1 MLNNN
6 MATTLCRI
14 LKETLVKSNRVPAV
28 YAHTLHN
35 AQKSDST
42 SLDGKSTNQRDVS
55 SPTQEEQSVQAHGDS
70 KMIYRANTEIKGAV
84 PEFTGNA
91 LGLEHHEALT
101 NKETK
106 EPFMTGVIHMTPQFG
121 QMLNPHVIPSTK
133 EKRLI
138 ACLCDEDSDKLH
150 YMWLHRGEPQR
161 CMCGIFFRLEEVDN
175 FGDPI

>member
-42 SLDGKSTNQRDVS
+42 SLDGKSTNQRDIS

-70 KMIYRANTEIKGAV
+70 KMIYRANTGKCNS
-84 PEFTGNA
+84 F
-91 LGLEHHEALT
+91 
-101 NKETK
+101 
-106 EPFMTGVIHMTPQFG
+106 
-121 QMLNPHVIPSTK
+121 
-133 EKRLI
+133 
-138 ACLCDEDSDKLH
+138 LCYNNS
-150 YMWLHRGEPQR
+150 
-161 CMCGIFFRLEEVDN
+161 
-175 FGDPI
+175 